1 MTGILIG
8 ILMTIHVIVCILLLL
23 IVLMQRPRSE
33 GLGTAFGASVTDT
46 LFGSSTGNVL
56 TKITTWLGTIVF
68 LTTITLGWLYSH
80 STTGSTGSSDLKS
93 RIKNTPTPETTATA
107 TNSAATAIVKPS
119 TWTGATTNTV
129 AK

>member
-1 MTGILIG
+1 MTDIFIG

-80 STTGSTGSSDLKS
+80 STTGSSDLKS

-129 AK
+129 AR